1 MAAQAT
7 SDSQGAVR
15 RLVILVSAI
24 VLLDVAFFA
33 AVAPLLPHYVDEFD
47 LSKTSAGILTGAYA
61 AGNLVAA
68 IPAGWL
74 AGRWGVKPTTLA
86 GLIGLAVSSLVF
98 GLAQEIWL
106 LDAARFT
113 QGLAGACTWAAG
125 FAWVVDRAPPGR
137 RGEVIGTPLAAAIV
151 GTLIG
156 PVLGTAA
163 DEVGPEVV
171 FAGVAAAALLLA
183 ALIVGEDA
191 APGEP
196 ADMRRVAAAARMP
209 AVRVGIW
216 LVALPALASGV
227 LNVLVPLRMDELG
240 AASVAIGA
248 TYLIAAGF
256 EATTSPIVG
265 RLSDRRGRLV
275 PIRAGLVG
283 AAVLLVV
290 IPIPETAAIV
300 AILFICTALALA
312 TFWAPAMALLSDEI
326 ERAHVQQGYAFA
338 FTNIAWSAGQLAGN
352 GGGSALAEATADWV
366 SYAVV
371 AVLFVVTFAAL
382 TRRPHVVGEH
392 GGGEGQRDAEP
403 GRAGRRRLVGG
414 GRGTGAIGDR
424 GVAGPR

>member
-7 SDSQGAVR
+7 SDSEGAVR
-15 RLVILVSAI
+15 RLVVLVSAI
-24 VLLDVAFFA
+24 VLLDVAFYA
-33 AVAPLLPHYVDEFD
+33 AVAPLLPHYVDELD
-47 LSKTSAGILTGAYA
+47 LSKTGAGILTGAYA

-86 GLIGLAVSSLVF
+86 GLIGLAVSSLAF
-98 GLAQEIWL
+98 GLADEAWL
-106 LDAARFT
+106 LTTARFT
-113 QGLAGACTWAAG
+113 QGLAAACTWAAG

-151 GTLIG
+151 GTLLG

-163 DEVGPEVV
+163 DELGPEAV
-171 FAGVAAAALLLA
+171 FAGVAAAALVLALLT
-183 ALIVGEDA
+183 LREDA

-196 ADMRRVAAAARMP
+196 ADLRRVSAAARMP

-216 LVALPALASGV
+216 LVALPALAAGV

-256 EATTSPIVG
+256 EATMSPIVG

-275 PIRAGLVG
+275 PIRAGLVA
-283 AAVLLVV
+283 AAVLLVLV
-290 IPIPETAAIV
+290 PIPESALLV
-300 AILFICTALALA
+300 AVLFVCTALALA

-326 ERAHVQQGYAFA
+326 EGARVQQGFAFA
-338 FTNIAWSAGQLAGN
+338 FTNIAWSAGQLLGN

-366 SYAVV
+366 SYAAV
-371 AVLFVVTFAAL
+371 AVLFVVTFATL
-382 TRRPHVVGEH
+382 TRRP
-392 GGGEGQRDAEP
+392 P
-403 GRAGRRRLVGG
+403 
-414 GRGTGAIGDR
+414 
-424 GVAGPR
+424 

>member
-7 SDSQGAVR
+7 SDSQGVVR

-74 AGRWGVKPTTLA
+74 AGRWGVKPTTVA

-98 GLAQEIWL
+98 GLAQEAWL
-106 LDAARFT
+106 LTTARFT

-171 FAGVAAAALLLA
+171 FAGVAAMALLLA

-196 ADMRRVAAAARMP
+196 ADLRRVAAAARMP
-209 AVRVGIW
+209 TVRVGIW
-216 LVALPALASGV
+216 LVALPALAAGV
-227 LNVLVPLRMDELG
+227 LNVLVPLRMDALG

-283 AAVLLVV
+283 AAVLLVA
-290 IPIPETAAIV
+290 IPIPDSVLIV
-300 AILFICTALALA
+300 AVLFVGTALALA

-326 ERAHVQQGYAFA
+326 ERARVQQGFAFA

-382 TRRPHVVGEH
+382 TRRP
-392 GGGEGQRDAEP
+392 
-403 GRAGRRRLVGG
+403 
-414 GRGTGAIGDR
+414 T
-424 GVAGPR
+424 

>member
-1 MAAQAT
+1 M
-7 SDSQGAVR
+7 R

-24 VLLDVAFFA
+24 ILLDVAFFA
-33 AVAPLLPHYVDEFD
+33 AVAPLLPHYVDELD

-86 GLIGLAVSSLVF
+86 GLIGLAVSSFVF
-98 GLAQEIWL
+98 GLADEAWL
-106 LDAARFT
+106 LTTARFT

-163 DEVGPEVV
+163 DEFSPEAV
-171 FAGVAAAALLLA
+171 FAGVAVMALVLA
-183 ALIVGEDA
+183 VLTLREEAS
-191 APGEP
+191 PGEA
-196 ADMRRVAAAARMP
+196 ADLSRVAAAARLP

-216 LVALPALASGV
+216 LVALPSLAAGV
-227 LNVLVPLRMDELG
+227 LNVLVPLRMDALG

-256 EATTSPIVG
+256 EATLSPIVG

-275 PIRAGLVG
+275 PIRAGLVA
-283 AAVLLVV
+283 AAVLLVLV
-290 IPIPETAAIV
+290 PIPESELVV
-300 AILFICTALALA
+300 AVLFVCTALALA

-326 ERAHVQQGYAFA
+326 ETARVQQGYAFA
-338 FTNIAWSAGQLAGN
+338 FTNIAWSAGQLLGN
-352 GGGSALAEATADWV
+352 GGGSALAEATADAV
-366 SYAVV
+366 SYGAV
-371 AVLFVVTFAAL
+371 AALFVITFVAL
-382 TRRPHVVGEH
+382 ARRP
-392 GGGEGQRDAEP
+392 P
-403 GRAGRRRLVGG
+403 
-414 GRGTGAIGDR
+414 
-424 GVAGPR
+424 